1 MNWVSLIFRL
11 IPLVSKLMILAEKA
25 FDDIPESGAQKKQM
39 VMDTIRA
46 IVEGL
51 SGVVLTPDMWAK
63 IEAILSALVD
73 IVCPFLFP
81 DGKEAA

>member
-1 MNWVSLIFRL
+1 MNWVSLIFKL

-39 VMDTIRA
+39 VMDTVKA

-51 SGVVLTPDMWAK
+51 SGVVLTPELWAK
-63 IEAILSALVD
+63 IESILSVLVD
-73 IVCPFLFP
+73 IVCPFLF
-81 DGKEAA
+81 DEEKA

>member
-1 MNWVSLIFRL
+1 MNWVSLIFKL

-39 VMDTIRA
+39 VMDTVKA

-51 SGVVLTPDMWAK
+51 SGVVLTPELWVK
-63 IEAILSALVD
+63 IESILSVLVD
-73 IVCPFLFP
+73 IVCPFLF
-81 DGKEAA
+81 DEEKA

>member
-25 FDDIPESGAQKKQM
+25 FDDVPESGVQKKQM

-51 SGVVLTPDMWAK
+51 SGVVLTPDMWTK
-63 IEAILSALVD
+63 IEGILSALVD

-81 DGKEAA
+81 DEATK